1 MRRYIG
7 WIAVREAVRF
17 MAALAVA
24 GTGCARHTQPSTP
37 QAGNYPRASVRFV
50 EGKHDLPVPTE
61 GALADAFP
69 TLLRLDNAQS
79 FAAESQ
85 AGRISGKYRVEGDS
99 LIFDQYKG
107 GTHWPVYAGRLS
119 GDTIVVRWLTAA
131 GDEPVPASTA
141 VQFAF
146 VLTKARQTRFAH

>member
-7 WIAVREAVRF
+7 WTAVREAVRF
-17 MAALAVA
+17 VGAAAVVA
-24 GTGCARHTQPSTP
+24 TGCAPHREASNP
-37 QAGNYPRASVRFV
+37 QAGNYPRTSVRLI
-50 EGKHDLPVPTE
+50 EGNHDLPVPTE

-69 TLLRLDNAQS
+69 TLLMLDNAQS
-79 FAAESQ
+79 FAVESGS
-85 AGRISGKYRVEGDS
+85 GRISGKYRVEGDS

-107 GTHWPVYAGRLS
+107 GTHWPVYTGRLF

-146 VLTKARQTRFAH
+146 VLTKKRQTRSGI

>member
-1 MRRYIG
+1 MRPCTR
-7 WIAVREAVRF
+7 WIVLRTAVRCCGAAVV
-17 MAALAVA
+17 AAS
-24 GTGCARHTQPSTP
+24 GCARHPQPSSP
-37 QAGNYPRASVRFV
+37 QAGYYPRVSVRFI

-69 TLLRLDNAQS
+69 ASLMVDNSQS
-79 FAAESQ
+79 FAVESE
-85 AGRISGKYRVEGDS
+85 AGRFSGKYRVEGDS

-107 GTHWPVYAGRLS
+107 GTHWPVYAGRLV

-131 GDEPVPASTA
+131 GDEPVPSSTA

-146 VLTKARQTRFAH
+146 VLVKTRQTRFAH

>member
-1 MRRYIG
+1 MRRYSG
-7 WIAVREAVRF
+7 WIAVRKAARFIGAVVV
-17 MAALAVA
+17 AA
-24 GTGCARHTQPSTP
+24 TGCARHAQPTNP
-37 QAGNYPRASVRFV
+37 QAGQYPRVSVRFV

-69 TLLRLDNAQS
+69 ALLMLDNSQS
-79 FAAESQ
+79 FAAESE
-85 AGRISGKYRVEGDS
+85 AGRISGKYRVEADS

-107 GTHWPVYAGRLS
+107 GTHWPVYAGHLF

-131 GDEPVPASTA
+131 GDEPVPTSTA

-146 VLTKARQTRFAH
+146 VLTKTRQTRFAH

>member
-1 MRRYIG
+1 MG
-7 WIAVREAVRF
+7 
-17 MAALAVA
+17 AAAVA
-24 GTGCARHTQPSTP
+24 ATGCARHTQPSDP
-37 QAGNYPRASVRFV
+37 QAGNYPRASVRFI

-61 GALADAFP
+61 GTLADAFP
-69 TLLRLDNAQS
+69 TLLRLDNSRS
-79 FAAESQ
+79 FAAESE

-107 GTHWPVYAGRLS
+107 GTHWSVYTGRLF

-131 GDEPVPASTA
+131 GDEPVPTSTA

-146 VLTKARQTRFAH
+146 VLSKTRQTRFAP

>member
-1 MRRYIG
+1 MRRYMMSVIG
-7 WIAVREAVRF
+7 
-17 MAALAVA
+17 AAAVA
-24 GTGCARHTQPSTP
+24 VTGCGRRAHSGSPE
-37 QAGNYPRASVRFV
+37 AGNYPRVSVRLI

-61 GALADAFP
+61 GALAGAFP

-79 FAAESQ
+79 FAAESE

-99 LIFDQYKG
+99 LIFDQYKAG
-107 GTHWPVYAGRLS
+107 AHWPVYVGRLF

-131 GDEPVPASTA
+131 GDEPVPPSTA

-146 VLTKARQTRFAH
+146 VMTRKRQTRSGI